1 MNWIVGACVVLL
13 VCGLAMLFVKSAQ
26 IIRRDVNAR
35 FHQLADRLES
45 RHRGVARF
53 TGRPQRGVE
62 RIAPGRHLRQPAG
75 AARPSFA
82 PR

>member
-35 FHQLADRLES
+35 FHQLADRLE
-45 RHRGVARF
+45 HAA
-53 TGRPQRGVE
+53 
-62 RIAPGRHLRQPAG
+62 IAVLRDLLDDHKEA
-75 AARPSFA
+75 
-82 PR
+82 